1 MADVDVIQLA
11 RSAGLTVILNGR
23 IGREEYH
30 SVSGPISALERFAEA
45 YRAASELRVDET
57 KQD

>member
-1 MADVDVIQLA
+1 MNQQLIELA
-11 RSAGLTVILNGR
+11 RAAGLTVILNGR

-45 YRAASELRVDET
+45 YRAAATPEVDDT
-57 KQD
+57 NDD

>member
-1 MADVDVIQLA
+1 MPDVIQLA
-11 RSAGLTVILNGR
+11 RAAGLTVILNGR

-45 YRAASELRVDET
+45 YRAAAERAVDSA
-57 KQD
+57 KHD